1 MHLQVDLIH
10 YLDYIINIKKNKTM
24 GFNLSKGERFNLSKE
39 VPGLTKVKIGLGWDP
54 NEEPGGP
61 IFDLDV
67 SAFAID
73 EGYKIP
79 SDSYFVFYG
88 QVGAG
93 NCVEDENE
101 AGLLRPI
108 TADGSILGAIDD
120 PDGNRSDGA
129 DDEDMIIDLSLVNSK
144 VQQIIICAT
153 ICKFPH
159 DANKDRRTLN
169 LNFGM
174 VNDCYIRIVNAK
186 TDEEI
191 ARYQLKENFSSED
204 ALEFG
209 RLYRSGNS
217 WEFEAMGRAQQG
229 SLSALMEVYT

>member
-1 MHLQVDLIH
+1 
-10 YLDYIINIKKNKTM
+10 M
-24 GFNLSKGERFNLSKE
+24 GFILSKGDRFIFDKAA
-39 VPGLTKVKIGLGWDP
+39 PGLTKVKIGLGWDP

-61 IFDLDV
+61 EFDLDV

-73 EGYKIP
+73 ESFKIP
-79 SDSYFVFYG
+79 SDTYFVFYG
-88 QVGAG
+88 QVAAG
-93 NCVEDENE
+93 NCLEDETE
-101 AGLLRPI
+101 KGLFRPI
-108 TADGSILGAIDD
+108 TADGAILGAIDD
-120 PDGNRSDGA
+120 PDGKRSDGD
-129 DDEDMIIDLSLVNSK
+129 DDEDMIIDLSKVSPK

-159 DANKDRRTLN
+159 DRNKDKRTLN

-186 TDEEI
+186 TNEEVV
-191 ARYQLKENFSSED
+191 RYQLKEKFSNED

-209 RLYRSGNS
+209 RLYRLGNN

-229 SLSALMEVYT
+229 SLPALVDIYS